1 MLVTFAFAPIT
12 MFFILAIELVVFVC
26 LLVIIEAIVNGLIL
40 ICILFGVR
48 LTFDWGG
55 SLVDLMIMALFLI
68 AFVLIV
74 LSRLRIHV
82 VMCLLD
88 PSLLLACF
96 L

>member
-1 MLVTFAFAPIT
+1 MLVIFAFATIT
-12 MFFILAIELVVFVC
+12 MFFILVIELVVFVC

-48 LTFDWGG
+48 LTFD
-55 SLVDLMIMALFLI
+55 SLFDLMIKALFLI
-68 AFVLIV
+68 AFVLII

-82 VMCLLD
+82 VMCLLG
-88 PSLLLACF
+88 PNLLLACF

>member
-1 MLVTFAFAPIT
+1 MLAIFAFAPIT

-26 LLVIIEAIVNGLIL
+26 LLIIIEAIVNGLIL

-48 LTFDWGG
+48 LTFD
-55 SLVDLMIMALFLI
+55 SLFDLMIKALFLI

-74 LSRLRIHV
+74 LSSLRINV